1 MNFKYQRN
9 VTVDSRMLW
18 LALTNPD
25 SINRHL
31 PKDAKVKSIDETEF
45 ELSLKVKAG
54 FIRPTV
60 KAKSTLHDVRMNES
74 FEFDLAGKALGTS
87 VKARARVVL
96 EEVEFGFLV
105 RLSGDVE
112 TKGALNRVSD
122 ERKQQSITRF
132 LDDYFQ
138 SVENS

>member
-9 VTVDSRMLW
+9 VTADSRVLW
-18 LALTNPD
+18 VALTDPE

-31 PKDAKVKSIDETEF
+31 PKDAKVKSIDETEY

-74 FEFDLAGKALGTS
+74 FEFNLAGKALGNS
-87 VKARARVVL
+87 VRASARVVI
-96 EEVEFGFLV
+96 EETESGSIV
-105 RLSGDVE
+105 RLSGDVD

>member
-1 MNFKYQRN
+1 
-9 VTVDSRMLW
+9 MLW
-18 LALTNPD
+18 VALTDPE

-31 PKDAKVKSIDETEF
+31 PKDAKVKSIDETEY

-60 KAKSTLHDVRMNES
+60 KAKSTLHAVRMNES
-74 FEFDLAGKALGTS
+74 FEFNLAGKALGNS
-87 VKARARVVL
+87 VRASARVVI
-96 EEVEFGFLV
+96 EETESGSIV
-105 RLSGDVE
+105 RLSGDVD